1 MNHVL
6 TYLDLADSLL
16 CSIPI
21 RAQITG
27 SPKLASRQTYQ
38 IRVDRTMPFEFIANL
53 MPPFCR
59 LWEADVHFNYSDYD
73 AALTGLGGDLKADVF
88 IIWIDWRIYVKSM
101 TAQEAVHWL
110 QERIEKLRA
119 VTNKPIWVN
128 NWPESL
134 IQDDILFSF
143 STCDRGWFRKL
154 NVHISEWIEQNTG
167 CVLIDLAALVQEGSD
182 SFYDYRNEEISSYPF
197 SNEATIIISRHLGVH
212 LLPAAVAPRLKAIA
226 LDLDD
231 TLYNGVLGEEGADAV
246 SLTEGHYLL
255 QRLLLRLKQSGI
267 LLTLCSRNEEQ
278 DVKALFE
285 KRDDFPLKW
294 DDFAAVC
301 ANWRTKAENLDQLA
315 QILNIDPSAFLFVDD
330 NPAELIKM
338 AVARPEVHMLRA
350 KRNGQE
356 TMNGLCHYPG
366 LYQLYPDDAASS
378 RTADIQANQ
387 KRDRIRHEA
396 SDYNAYLD
404 SLEMRITVYEN
415 EPSHVKR
422 LYELSRKT
430 NQFNLALRRMTESE
444 VHEVMD
450 ISHYLSVTISL
461 SDVLSDSGVIGA
473 FVCRIDGEQA
483 QLIETLFSC
492 RALGR
497 EIETVTFAWV
507 LEQLITRGVQ
517 RLNIDRLQGPRN
529 APALDWLKRFV
540 GDSSEPQSLKDLLMR
555 VKAAC
560 RDHPAKVEVN
570 Q

>member
-6 TYLDLADSLL
+6 TFLEMTDSLL
-16 CSIPI
+16 CAVPT

-27 SPKLASRQTYQ
+27 SPKLSSRQNFH
-38 IRVDRTMPFEFIANL
+38 IRVDRTLPFEFIANL

-59 LWEADVHFNYSDYD
+59 LWGSDVHFDYSDYD
-73 AALTGLGGDLKADVF
+73 AALTGLGGELKADVY
-88 IIWIDWRIYVKSM
+88 IIWIDWRIYLKSM
-101 TAQEAVHWL
+101 TAQEAVQWL
-110 QERIEKLRA
+110 HERIEKLRISA
-119 VTNKPIWVN
+119 NKPIWVN

-134 IQDDILFSF
+134 GTNDVLFSY
-143 STCDRGWFRKL
+143 SASDRGWFRSL
-154 NVHISEWIEQNTG
+154 NSHLSELIEQNTG
-167 CVLIDLAALVQEGSD
+167 CMLIDLAALIQEGSD
-182 SFYDYRNEEISSYPF
+182 SFFDYRNQEISSYPF
-197 SNEATIIISRHLGVH
+197 SNHATIMISRHLGVH
-212 LLPAAVAPRLKAIA
+212 LLPATFAPRLKAIA

-231 TLYNGVLGEEGADAV
+231 TLYNGVLGEEGAEGV
-246 SLTEGHYLL
+246 SLTEGHHHL
-255 QRLLLRLKQSGI
+255 QRLLVRLKQSGI

-285 KRDDFPLKW
+285 QRDDFPLKW

-301 ANWRTKAENLDQLA
+301 ANWRAKTENLDQLA
-315 QILNIDPSAFLFVDD
+315 QILNIHPSAFLFVDD

-338 AVARPEVHMLRA
+338 AASRPEVHLLRA
-350 KRNGQE
+350 KRNGYE

-366 LYQLYPDDAASS
+366 LYQLHPDDVALS

-387 KRDRIRHEA
+387 KREKIRREA

-404 SLEMRITVYEN
+404 SLEMRISVYEN
-415 EPSHVKR
+415 DSSHVKR
-422 LYELSRKT
+422 LFELSRKT
-430 NQFNLALRRMTESE
+430 NQFNLALKRMTESE
-444 VHEVMD
+444 VNEVMD
-450 ISHYLSVTISL
+450 NRDYLSVMISL
-461 SDVLSDSGVIGA
+461 SDVLSDSGIIGA

-483 QLIETLFSC
+483 QLVETLFSC

-507 LEQLITRGVQ
+507 LERLITRGVQ
-517 RLNIDRLQGPRN
+517 HLIIDTTQGPRN

-540 GDSSEPQSLKDLLMR
+540 ENPTEPQSLKDLLVR

-560 RDHPAKVEVN
+560 RDHPVKVEVN

>member
-16 CSIPI
+16 CSIPT
-21 RAQITG
+21 RAQIAG
-27 SPKLASRQTYQ
+27 SPKLASRQTFQ

-59 LWEADVHFNYSDYD
+59 LWEADVDFDYSDYD
-73 AALTGLGGDLKADVF
+73 AALTGFGGDLKADVF
-88 IIWIDWRIYVKSM
+88 IIWMDWRIYLKSM
-101 TAQEAVHWL
+101 TAQKSVHWL
-110 QERIEKLRA
+110 QERIEKLRD

-134 IQDDILFSF
+134 GVKDTLFSF
-143 STCDRGWFRKL
+143 SASDKGWFRNL
-154 NVHISEWIEQNTG
+154 NAHISELIEQNTG

-182 SFYDYRNEEISSYPF
+182 SFYDYRNEEISNYPF

-212 LLPAAVAPRLKAIA
+212 LLPATFSPRLKAIA

-231 TLYNGVLGEEGADAV
+231 TLYNGVLGEEGAERV
-246 SLTEGHYLL
+246 SLTEGHHLL

-278 DVKALFE
+278 DVKALFG

-301 ANWRTKAENLDQLA
+301 ANWRTKTENLDQLA

-338 AVARPEVHMLRA
+338 AATRPEVHLLRA
-350 KRNGQE
+350 KRNGQA

-366 LYQLYPDDAASS
+366 LYQLHPDDAALS
-378 RTADIQANQ
+378 RTTDIQANQ
-387 KRDRIRHEA
+387 RRERIRQEA

-415 EPSHVKR
+415 DPSHVKR

-444 VHEVMD
+444 VNEVMD
-450 ISHYLSVTISL
+450 INHYLSVTISL
-461 SDVLSDSGVIGA
+461 SDVLSDSGIIGA
-473 FVCRIDGEQA
+473 FVCRIEGEQG

-517 RLNIDRLQGPRN
+517 HLNIDTIQGPRN

-540 GDSSEPQSLKDLLMR
+540 GDSPEPQSLKDLLMR

-570 Q
+570 